1 MAVTVKKMALIVTF
15 LGVLSFVFGVI
26 AENKKPASA
35 TPVVG
40 KNVVIC
46 KYQSDMTVI
55 FGYLSVGFLAASSF
69 IGLLSL
75 FYPYKGKCVPG
86 GAFFRSSNFVVFFNI
101 ALFTSGLAAALL
113 LWPTLTEQ
121 FHILRNVH
129 RNLKTECPTAKTG
142 LLGGGAF
149 VSLDASLFWLVALML
164 ADNAR
169 EDYFEELEN
178 SSRGECDQINNG
190 EPHANASSSKE
201 TV

>member
-1 MAVTVKKMALIVTF
+1 MYTYWKMTIHLLVNLYKNLNKFNTLHYITFDLRNFISYIVIIIMVD
-15 LGVLSFVFGVI
+15 LH
-26 AENKKPASA
+26 
-35 TPVVG
+35 
-40 KNVVIC
+40 
-46 KYQSDMTVI
+46 
-55 FGYLSVGFLAASSF
+55 
-69 IGLLSL
+69 
-75 FYPYKGKCVPG
+75 
-86 GAFFRSSNFVVFFNI
+86 R
-101 ALFTSGLAAALL
+101 FTSGLATALL

-129 RNLKTECPTAKTG
+129 LNLKTECPTAKTG

-178 SSRGECDQINNG
+178 SSRGEYDQINNG